1 VQILILEKIKIDL
14 FLIMKVNRSKPQFKE
29 LLEEYISI
37 LEKDYD
43 SIRTGRTNHPTFSLI
58 QNTYQKIE
66 DKYFYKKLGFTL
78 CYFLFCLI
86 YLMITIAYSSLPLVI
101 FVVSPFL
108 ILLFFYIL
116 AINILKIPDLVD
128 ITSLGD
134 RVLLVREKIKYYDF
148 DYYEVKEM
156 IIDIERIYHLERIA
170 YLKKYYEL
178 MKPTFN
184 GNKNKNTNYES
195 NPVERLIAIDQII
208 ETTKIPLQNEERSLL
223 LSSLLRISDSD
234 FPNVKT
240 TLNVINKIKNKED
253 LKDSELKKVEVIK
266 ESLRNTITI
275 LQVAAKNTENLFN
288 TLDKTT

>member
-1 VQILILEKIKIDL
+1 
-14 FLIMKVNRSKPQFKE
+14 MSKPDFNE
-29 LLEEYISI
+29 LLEEYISS

-43 SIRTGRTNHPTFSLI
+43 SNQTENRNHPIFSLI

-66 DKYFYKKLGFTL
+66 DKYYYRKLGFTL
-78 CYFLFCLI
+78 TYFLFCLI
-86 YLMITIAYSSLPLVI
+86 YLAITIVFPSLPLAFFI
-101 FVVSPFL
+101 VSPFM
-108 ILLFFYIL
+108 ILLLFYIL
-116 AINILKIPDLVD
+116 VTNLIKIPDLVD

-148 DYYEVKEM
+148 DYHEVKEM
-156 IIDIERIYHLERIA
+156 IIDIDRIYHLERIA

-240 TLNVINKIKNKED
+240 TLNVINKIKNKEE
-253 LKDSELKKVEVIK
+253 LKDNELKKIEAIK

-275 LQVAAKNTENLFN
+275 LQVATKNTENMFN

>member
-1 VQILILEKIKIDL
+1 
-14 FLIMKVNRSKPQFKE
+14 MKVNRSKPHFKE
-29 LLEEYISI
+29 LLEEYIST

-43 SIRTGRTNHPTFSLI
+43 SDQTGKTNHPTFSLI

-66 DKYFYKKLGFTL
+66 DKYFYKKLGFALT
-78 CYFLFCLI
+78 YFLFCII
-86 YLMITIAYSSLPLVI
+86 YLAITIVYSSLPLVF

-108 ILLFFYIL
+108 FLFFFYIL
-116 AINILKIPDLVD
+116 VTNLIKIPDLVD

-148 DYYEVKEM
+148 DYHEVKEM
-156 IIDIERIYHLERIA
+156 IIDIDRIYHLERIA

-184 GNKNKNTNYES
+184 GNKNKNTNFES

-240 TLNVINKIKNKED
+240 TLNVINKIKNKDE
-253 LKDSELKKVEVIK
+253 LKDNELKKVEAIK

-275 LQVAAKNTENLFN
+275 LQVATKNTENMFN
-288 TLDKTT
+288 TLDKTI